1 MNRNYRSIIFAL
13 LLILLAVSLIL
24 WKLNVLN
31 LPVAFAGV
39 GPWGLIISVIMIIA
53 IINGIMDLN
62 FGSIFVPLA
71 VIAIIFDDALGI
83 TALTPWTVIIVAFL
97 LTVAFGMLFPNHSHY
112 HGHRGY
118 RRERLGRRGEFS
130 NRFTETYDEGEN
142 GYVMHSM
149 RFGSTTKYI
158 RSKNLIRADLS
169 SSFGEMSVFFD
180 GAVPQ
185 ENKVTIDCHVAFGQ
199 MNIFIPKEWKIL
211 NKVSVTLG
219 DCQDRASA
227 GDFNDDAIQCTITG
241 SVSFGELQINR
252 V

>member
-1 MNRNYRSIIFAL
+1 
-13 LLILLAVSLIL
+13 
-24 WKLNVLN
+24 
-31 LPVAFAGV
+31 
-39 GPWGLIISVIMIIA
+39 
-53 IINGIMDLN
+53 
-62 FGSIFVPLA
+62 
-71 VIAIIFDDALGI
+71 
-83 TALTPWTVIIVAFL
+83 
-97 LTVAFGMLFPNHSHY
+97 
-112 HGHRGY
+112 
-118 RRERLGRRGEFS
+118 
-130 NRFTETYDEGEN
+130 
-142 GYVMHSM
+142 MHSM

-158 RSKNLIRADLS
+158 RSKNLMRADLS